1 MRIIKQTNDLIEMF
15 GRTIDGTEETIKMR
29 RFQPTQSWIIIRN
42 NDIEN
47 HFEYRNDAIEWLDYN
62 IWAKE

>member
-1 MRIIKQTNDLIEMF
+1 MF